1 MGRPKSL
8 LPFDGAPL
16 IAHIL
21 RKLKTEFA
29 EVIVVAAPD
38 QELPPLPVKIDTG

>member
-8 LPFDGAPL
+8 LLLDGEPL
-16 IAHIL
+16 IAYIL
-21 RKLKTEFA
+21 RKLKNEFA

-38 QELPPLPVKIDTG
+38 